1 MSSRLSALAACCVA
15 LPLVAAQ
22 EGRTPVR
29 ELDLKAAVTPTAD
42 GRVDRPRVI
51 ATEAELT
58 AAVPDGATR
67 VGLVKQVNFEA
78 EQLVLFT
85 WTGSGRDTL
94 TAEYKVLCSK
104 SREAEV
110 VFRYTPGGT
119 ADRTA
124 HARLFAVPKEK
135 RTTWRVETVT
145 SK

>member
-1 MSSRLSALAACCVA
+1 MRTLLIALAACCVA
-15 LPLVAAQ
+15 LHLVAAQ
-22 EGRTPVR
+22 EGTKAVR
-29 ELDLKAAVTPTAD
+29 ELDPKAAATPTVES
-42 GRVDRPRVI
+42 RIDRPRVI
-51 ATEAELT
+51 ATEAELA
-58 AAVPDGATR
+58 AAVPNEATR
-67 VGLVKQVNFEA
+67 VGLVKQVNFET

-85 WTGSGRDTL
+85 WSGSGRDTL